1 MIWLSVK
8 KLYEVVLSL
17 SATKAARVMAAASA
31 IKTVCEGKLKLCLNV
46 TVQV

>member
-17 SATKAARVMAAASA
+17 SATRVIAAASA
-31 IKTVCEGKLKLCLNV
+31 IKTQSAEGSCA
-46 TVQV
+46 

>member
-17 SATKAARVMAAASA
+17 SATRVIAAASA